1 MANINRRNALKWFAT
16 AAGVLAFT
24 SKAMAKECASC
35 QGSGTGPFVCSFCKG
50 EGKKDGQK
58 CFFCNG
64 KGFQKC
70 GTCNGKGQV

>member
-1 MANINRRNALKWFAT
+1 MAKINRRNALKWFAT
-16 AAGVLAFT
+16 TAGVLAFT
-24 SKAMAKECASC
+24 GKAMAKECSSC
-35 QGSGTGPFVCSFCKG
+35 QGS
-50 EGKKDGQK
+50 GKKDGQK